1 MTTKKTAS
9 QIHEDRKARGQTR
22 VALWLS
28 AEQAKQLQQQAEAN
42 DMTVSE
48 AIRLSLEA
56 AGLIEAT

>member
-1 MTTKKTAS
+1 MSKTSKDLHAERL
-9 QIHEDRKARGQTR
+9 QRGQR
-22 VALWLS
+22 RIALWLT
-28 AEQAKQLQQQAEAN
+28 AEQEAQLKAQAEAN